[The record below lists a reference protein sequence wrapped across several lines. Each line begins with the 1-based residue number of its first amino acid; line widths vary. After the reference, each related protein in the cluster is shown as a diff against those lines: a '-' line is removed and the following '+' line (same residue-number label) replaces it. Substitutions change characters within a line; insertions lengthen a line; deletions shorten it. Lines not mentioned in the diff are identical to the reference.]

1 LLIFTYNRLIGPPS
15 DWTSSQRFV
24 NADKHSIYGK
34 LYNNKMNGLKS
45 FYTLED
51 GLKHMIGKKVALF
64 QVDSSNLYSLVN
76 GECKVQNS
84 IFVHTLIKLLKIVQ

>member
-1 LLIFTYNRLIGPPS
+1 MLILLLILTYIRLIGPPS
-15 DWTSSQRFV
+15 DWTSSQRFI
-24 NADKHSIYGK
+24 NAEKHSIYGK

-64 QVDSSNLYSLVN
+64 QVDSSHLYSLEN
-76 GECKVQNS
+76 EECKVQS
-84 IFVHTLIKLLKIVQ
+84 TIFVHTLINIF